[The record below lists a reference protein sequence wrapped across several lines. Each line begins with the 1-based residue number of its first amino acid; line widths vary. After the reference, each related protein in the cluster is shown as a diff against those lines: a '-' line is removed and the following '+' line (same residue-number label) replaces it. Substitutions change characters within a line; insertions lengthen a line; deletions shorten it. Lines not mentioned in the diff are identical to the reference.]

1 MTFELAQVN
10 VARLEAP
17 LTDPQL
23 KDFVDALDPVNA
35 IADAAPGF
43 VWRLQTE
50 DGNATAVRAFE
61 WDTGDSAGM
70 IVNLTVWQSI
80 EELAEFTYSGWHRE
94 LLRRRRDWFQHMRE
108 AVTALW
114 WVPAGHRPST
124 DEAEDRIRHLRAH
137 GPTPQAF
144 TLKVTFPPG
153 SDVSAPGRP
162 DWLCPA

>member
-10 VARLEAP
+10 IGRLAAP

-35 IADAAPGF
+35 LADTAPGF

-61 WDTGDSAGM
+61 WDAGDSAGI
-70 IVNLTVWQSI
+70 IVNMSVWRSV
-80 EELAEFTYSGWHRE
+80 EELAAFTYSGWHRE
-94 LLRRRRDWFQHMRE
+94 LLRRRREWFERMRE

-114 WVPAGHRPST
+114 WVPAGNRPT
-124 DEAEDRIRHLRAH
+124 TEDAEDRIRHLRTH
-137 GPTPQAF
+137 GPTPYAF
-144 TLKVTFPPG
+144 TLKVTFPPE
-153 SDVSAPGRP
+153 SNVAEPGRP